1 MATLIQT
8 AAFPLLFL
16 SPFYSPRNNSTTT
29 ITSTTTLTLLNL
41 SLGVLLAI
49 GNILYAVDL
58 QYLSLSSFSLLCATQ
73 LAFNAIFSFF
83 IKSQKFTS
91 LIFNSIALVTLSASL
106 MHLILTEQTLKKAF
120 QKESMLSDFY
130 ALSLLRPRTLYFS
143 LLSNFRSKRFL
154 KRNTFSS
161 FKCRFTLSLWPLVFV
176 GGFVCQ
182 WGRKWI
188 EERA

>member
-83 IKSQKFTS
+83 IKSQKFTILS
-91 LIFNSIALVTLSASL
+91 FNSIALVTLSASL
-106 MHLILTEQTLKKAF
+106 IALDSDRTNP
-120 QKESMLSDFY
+120 KESISKGEY
-130 ALSLLRPRTLYFS
+130 AVRFLCTIVASAAYSLLLSLIQF
-143 LLSNFRSKRFL
+143 
-154 KRNTFSS
+154 S
-161 FKCRFTLSLWPLVFV
+161 FKKVFKAEH
-176 GGFVCQ
+176 F
-182 WGRKWI
+182 
-188 EERA
+188 